1 MSDKKTHQTRLTTNM
16 QRMVLFQKLK
26 TILTSQW
33 SATKG
38 TVPEN
43 VKEQIDK
50 LASDASLKGLVSL
63 DPETFNTLGEY
74 MTGQKQ
80 GEQY

>member
-1 MSDKKTHQTRLTTNM
+1 MSDRKIHQTQPTTNT
-16 QRMVLFQKLK
+16 QRTVLFKKLK
-26 TILTSQW
+26 NILTSQW

-63 DPETFNTLGEY
+63 DQRHSTR
-74 MTGQKQ
+74 
-80 GEQY
+80 